1 MSDALLISKRQVTL
15 KCLRDLLV
23 AHEGSMATASMTNGV
38 MNTRVFSPHM
48 PLLWPALHL
57 SQTEL
62 RHVVEGG
69 WLCAKMTIFSGQLF
83 VRLSRAMVNIR
94 CS

>member
-38 MNTRVFSPHM
+38 MTNGVMNTQVFSPHM
-48 PLLWPALHL
+48 PLLWPALHF

-69 WLCAKMTIFSGQLF
+69 WLCAKVTI
-83 VRLSRAMVNIR
+83 
-94 CS
+94 